1 MAELKAT
8 RIKLSDAEVTALK
21 QMALDGGACRKLYEV
36 INDAL
41 DKAASNPP
49 NFLIQV
55 PRANTQYRTLY
66 HSRPTAV
73 DRLQELF
80 DCNQSQAIYTALRYS
95 IDRCA
100 ANDAEAC

>member
-21 QMALDGGACRKLYEV
+21 QMALEGGTCRKLYEV
-36 INDAL
+36 VNDAL
-41 DKAASNPP
+41 DMTASNPP

-55 PRANTQYRTLY
+55 PRSNTHYRTLY
-66 HSRPTAV
+66 HCRPSAI

-80 DCNQSQAIYTALRYS
+80 DCNQSQAIYTALRCS

-100 ANDAEAC
+100 TSESEAC

>member
-1 MAELKAT
+1 VAALKAV
-8 RIKLSDAEVTALK
+8 RLRLSDAEVTAFK
-21 QMALDGGACRKLYEV
+21 QMAFNGGTCKKLYEV
-36 INDAL
+36 VNEAL
-41 DKAASNPP
+41 DTAASNPP
-49 NFLIQV
+49 ASLIQI

-66 HSRPTAV
+66 HCRSSAI

-100 ANDAEAC
+100 ANDAEGC